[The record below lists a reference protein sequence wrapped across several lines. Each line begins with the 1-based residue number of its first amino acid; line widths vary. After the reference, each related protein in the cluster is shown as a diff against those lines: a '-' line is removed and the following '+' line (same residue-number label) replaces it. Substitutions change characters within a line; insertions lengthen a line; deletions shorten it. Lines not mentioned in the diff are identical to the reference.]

1 MHYIKIII
9 IICVTILYMFY
20 WSVSSIMRSE
30 DSGVRPDGRRH
41 VATLTDSPQK
51 ALCQVSSHL
60 IDYIKRNSGDKL
72 H

>member
-1 MHYIKIII
+1 
-9 IICVTILYMFY
+9 MFH

>member
-1 MHYIKIII
+1 
-9 IICVTILYMFY
+9 MFY

-41 VATLTDSPQK
+41 VSTSTDSPQK
-51 ALCQVSSHL
+51 ALCKVSSHL
-60 IDYIKRNSGDKL
+60 INDIKRNSGDKL